1 MNSPLIHQPAAAD
14 PAGSAALAAAT
25 ASDLPDAAK
34 RAEQILPSAPPAV
47 ASLSPLSASSTPLA
61 SPEPDWRA
69 AAQRCA
75 DLAAQFA
82 DAIDREAR
90 FPFEAF
96 EALRRERLLSA
107 LVPAAYGGAGLSL
120 AEVGEI
126 CETLAHG
133 CASTAMVYAMH
144 QIQVACI
151 ERHASGNAWQR
162 ALLGKL
168 VEHQWLLASATSE
181 ENIGGSMR
189 TSACSVELDGTR
201 FRIDKACPT
210 ISYGAHAD
218 AILVTARRTAD
229 APAADQVLIVAL
241 RDETRLDKR
250 NGWDS
255 MGMRGTCSEGF
266 ALVATGHVD
275 QILATP
281 FAEIADRT
289 MLPVSHTLWAAV
301 WTGIAGDAVNRAK
314 ALFRAQARAKP
325 GSVPPAGLRLAEAV
339 GLLQMMQARLAAAFQ
354 AEHAEHR
361 AARGPADDDAP
372 LSAMLGF
379 AADMNTLKTAISQ
392 TALQV
397 VQQVLM
403 ICGMAGYK
411 NGTPFSVGRHL
422 RDLHSAPLM
431 INNDRIAQNT
441 ASLLLAQRPTTH
453 AKG

>member
-1 MNSPLIHQPAAAD
+1 MLAQPIRPGAA
-14 PAGSAALAAAT
+14 
-25 ASDLPDAAK
+25 
-34 RAEQILPSAPPAV
+34 PAV
-47 ASLSPLSASSTPLA
+47 APASTPSAAPLA
-61 SPEPDWRA
+61 TQPSAEPDWRA
-69 AAQRCA
+69 AARRCA
-75 DLAAQFA
+75 ELAAQFA

-107 LVPAAYGGAGLSL
+107 LVPAAHGGAGLSL

-126 CETLAHG
+126 CETLARG

-151 ERHASGNAWQR
+151 ERHANGNVWQH
-162 ALLGKL
+162 ALLGQL

-201 FRIDKACPT
+201 FRIDKSCPT

-218 AILVTARRTAD
+218 AILVTARRSAD
-229 APAADQVLIVAL
+229 APASDQVLIVAL
-241 RDETRLDKR
+241 RDAMRLDRR

-266 ALVATGHVD
+266 GLIATGHTD

-301 WTGIAGDAVNRAK
+301 WTGIAGDAVDRAK
-314 ALFRAQARAKP
+314 AFFRAQARAKP
-325 GSVPPAGLRLAEAV
+325 GSVPPAGVRLAEAA

-354 AEHAEHR
+354 AEQAEHR
-361 AARGPADDDAP
+361 AARCTADDDAP
-372 LSAMLGF
+372 LAAMLGF

-441 ASLLLAQRPTTH
+441 ASLLLAQRPATH